1 MIEFL
6 QPVDQQIIEFCNDL
20 NDNQIGRNITQLS
33 EEQSLIAKGSVV
45 ILFVPEYRG
54 SCENKSHDDDQ
65 IRSIRKSF
73 YELYLGNWT
82 HNLVD
87 IGTLNPGKELSDTY
101 YALTAVLKEILAY
114 KAIPLIIGGSQD
126 LTYYQYRAFDETE
139 SMVNMVSIDYGFDLG
154 DSKEDLHNH
163 NYLSHCI
170 VNKPYNLFN
179 HSTLGYQTYYNDQDA
194 IDLLDRL
201 FFETYRLGELIDD
214 LKNVEPIL
222 RDATLA
228 SIDCNSIRSLSLN
241 NQINMPNGF
250 NEREI
255 CQILRYVGIGERIK
269 SLGIFEIN
277 KQNNPLFNELI
288 AQMMWYFIEGY
299 NVRMDE
305 KIDIN
310 NPDFTRF
317 TVPVDQ
323 DDLIFYKSELSNRWW
338 IEIPYSNNQNNKL
351 RQNTLLAC
359 SKFDYLEACDQEL
372 PDRWYRA
379 KRKNLI

>member
-277 KQNNPLFNELI
+277 KQNNPLFNELV

-359 SKFDYLEACDQEL
+359 SKYDYLEACDQEL

>member
-114 KAIPLIIGGSQD
+114 EAIPLIIGGSQD

-277 KQNNPLFNELI
+277 KQNNPLFNELV

-323 DDLIFYKSELSNRWW
+323 DDLIFYKSELTNRWW

>member
-65 IRSIRKSF
+65 IKSIRKSF

-277 KQNNPLFNELI
+277 KQNNPLFNELV

-323 DDLIFYKSELSNRWW
+323 DDLIFYKSELTNRWW

-359 SKFDYLEACDQEL
+359 SKYDYLEACDQEL

>member
-277 KQNNPLFNELI
+277 KQNNPLFNELV

-323 DDLIFYKSELSNRWW
+323 DDLIFYKSELTNRWW

-359 SKFDYLEACDQEL
+359 SKFDYLEGCDQEL

>member
-277 KQNNPLFNELI
+277 KQNNPLFNELV

-323 DDLIFYKSELSNRWW
+323 DDLIFYKSELTNRWW

>member
-54 SCENKSHDDDQ
+54 SFENKSHDDDQ
-65 IRSIRKSF
+65 IKSIRKSF

-214 LKNVEPIL
+214 LKNAEPIL

-277 KQNNPLFNELI
+277 KQNNPLFNELV

-299 NVRMDE
+299 NVRMEE

-323 DDLIFYKSELSNRWW
+323 DDLIFYKSELTNRWW

>member
-33 EEQSLIAKGSVV
+33 EEGSVV

-139 SMVNMVSIDYGFDLG
+139 SMVNMVSIDYGVDLG

-277 KQNNPLFNELI
+277 KQNNPLFNELV

-323 DDLIFYKSELSNRWW
+323 DDLIFYKSELTNRWW

>member
-323 DDLIFYKSELSNRWW
+323 DDLIFYKSELTNRWW

>member
-54 SCENKSHDDDQ
+54 SFENKSHDDDQ

-277 KQNNPLFNELI
+277 KQNNPLFNELV

-323 DDLIFYKSELSNRWW
+323 DDLIFYKSELTNRWW